1 MFRWFRGSRLVFMI
15 QQGAVA
21 ALVASVLFA
30 PQPVLAQGGTATASI
45 SGRVT
50 DETGGFLP
58 GVTVTVTNQST
69 NQTRTVVTEA
79 DGMYR
84 FSGLAPSKYSVRA
97 ELQGFAPVAQ
107 DDITANIGAALDMN
121 LTMSISGIAETITVS
136 GEGPIVESARTDVS
150 TRITQ
155 EQIETL
161 PANSRNYLDFALLTP
176 TAVENFSTTAQGV
189 GLNVGGARAKEGS
202 LLVDGFWNTDE
213 SSALPRQQYSQDAIQ
228 EFQVISLSPT
238 AESGRAIGGIVS
250 AITKSGGN
258 TYSGSGYGYFR
269 DTKLNAQ
276 SVLEKQRGL
285 QKSEF
290 NRRLFGASFGGPIVE
305 NRTFFFT
312 AAERRVQNTPI
323 DNNVTVANA
332 EILGLPGEDV
342 GTLPAYIKSTF
353 AMGKV
358 THNLS
363 ENDTLQG
370 MVAFTN
376 YIDYNS
382 SQFQSFNTRS
392 RVYTLRPKDW
402 SYQFSWMHIGAG
414 GRWLHDLKGSY
425 FPRDFPV
432 DFIKVGGPPVTAEGR
447 FPAPQ
452 VNITNVANFGGGGAL
467 NHQQTWPAQI
477 IYSSTISKG
486 SHTLKFGAD
495 TMFLRFD
502 YTRPDNPTY
511 TFRDLAS
518 YLAGRYTQYRQ
529 TFGDPYI
536 RRSHTYVS
544 AYVQDSWALHS
555 RATLNL
561 GLRYDV
567 EAMSKYH
574 GQSFGSDGN
583 NFGPRVA
590 FSYDLTGK
598 GRTFAKVSGGI
609 LYDRIFQ
616 NPITPTFYGLK
627 GVEQQVGATW
637 LFGQPGAP
645 VYPEVFPSEVLPATA
660 PASVRNVSIMPD
672 ELEVARSNQ
681 LVVTVDHAFAND
693 LAVNVNFVYNK
704 SYNKEIPFDRNLVF
718 DDARQQWARIDPSY
732 RQITQYTFTGKA
744 EYTGFIAEVR
754 KRVGSKFGFGSN
766 LTLSRAYDM
775 NNNFNV
781 GPNDQRFPE
790 REWGPSAD
798 VPRFR
803 VAFDGTYQITKMV
816 QLSAIYR
823 GRTGYNFD
831 PRAGPDFDL
840 NGDGAFNDR
849 TPGFER
855 NAFRG
860 PGNHTVDMRAA
871 WNVTIGGARAQVTVE
886 AFNLLNRENVRAQS
900 TLYGPVQG
908 SPDPLFLTPLNY
920 FPPREIQ
927 LGIRLSF

>member
-1 MFRWFRGSRLVFMI
+1 MRHLFHVFTGVGFRTWC
-15 QQGAVA
+15 AVA
-21 ALVASVLFA
+21 VAVGCVMQASNQVS
-30 PQPVLAQGGTATASI
+30 AQGGTATASI

-50 DETGGFLP
+50 DETGGSLP
-58 GVTVTVTNQST
+58 GVIVTVTNQST
-69 NQTRTVVTEA
+69 NQSRNVVTEA
-79 DGMYR
+79 SGFYQ
-84 FSGLAPSKYSVRA
+84 FSGLTPSKYSVKA
-97 ELQGFAPVAQ
+97 ELQGFTPVTLA
-107 DDITANIGAALDMN
+107 DMTANVGAALDVN
-121 LTMSISGIAETITVS
+121 LTMKISGIAENIVVS
-136 GEGPIVESARTDVS
+136 GEAPIVESAQTDVS

-161 PANSRNYLDFALLTP
+161 PANSRNYLDFALITP
-176 TAVENFSTTAQGV
+176 TVVENFSTTAQGV

-250 AITKSGGN
+250 AVTKSGGN
-258 TYSGSGYGYFR
+258 THSGSGYGYFR
-269 DTKLNAQ
+269 DTTLNAQ

-285 QKSEF
+285 PKSEF
-290 NRRLFGASFGGPIVE
+290 NRRLFGASLGGPIVE
-305 NRTFFFT
+305 NRTFFFA

-323 DNNVTVANA
+323 DNNITQHNGAA
-332 EILGLPGEDV
+332 IGLPPEDV

-353 AMGKV
+353 TMGKV

-363 ENDTLQG
+363 ANHTLQG
-370 MVAFTN
+370 VFAFTN
-376 YIDYNS
+376 YIDFNS

-392 RVYTLRPKDW
+392 RVFTLRPKDW
-402 SYQFSWMHIGAG
+402 SYQFSWLHVARQ
-414 GRWLHDLKGSY
+414 GRWLHDFKVAY

-432 DFIKVGGPPVTAEGR
+432 DFFELGGPPLVPEGQL
-447 FPAPQ
+447 PGPQ
-452 VNITNVANFGGGGAL
+452 VNITNTANFGGGGAL
-467 NHQQTWPAQI
+467 NHQQTWPVQA
-477 IYSSTISKG
+477 IYSSTISKS

-495 TMFLRFD
+495 TMSLRFD

-518 YLAGRYTQYRQ
+518 YQAGRYNQYTQ

-536 RRSHTYVS
+536 KRFHTYAS
-544 AYVQDSWALHS
+544 AYVQDSWALHR

-567 EAMSKYH
+567 EFTSKYH
-574 GQSFGSDGN
+574 GESFGQDSN
-583 NFGPRVA
+583 NIGPRAA

-598 GRTFAKVSGGI
+598 GRTLAKVSAGI

-616 NPITPTFYGLK
+616 NPITPTFYSLK
-627 GVEQQVGATW
+627 GVEQQVSATW

-645 VYPEVFPSEVLPATA
+645 VYPATFPSDALPASA
-660 PASVRNVSIMPD
+660 PRSVRNVSIMPD
-672 ELEVARSNQ
+672 DLQVPRSNQ
-681 LVVTVDHAFAND
+681 FVATLEHAFTND
-693 LAVNVNFVYNK
+693 LAVNVNVAYNR
-704 SYNKEIPFDRNLVF
+704 SYNKEIPFDRNLRF
-718 DDARQQWARIDPSY
+718 DEATQRWVRPDPAY
-732 RQITQYTFTGKA
+732 RQITQYTFTGRA
-744 EYTGFIAEVR
+744 EYTGLILEIR
-754 KRVGSKFGFGSN
+754 KRVSSKFGFGSN
-766 LTLSRAYDM
+766 ATFSRAFDQ
-775 NNNFNV
+775 NNNFSV

-798 VPRFR
+798 VPKFR
-803 VAFDGTYQITKMV
+803 VTFDGTYQVTRML

-831 PRAGPDFDL
+831 PRAGPTFDL
-840 NGDGAFNDR
+840 NGDGSFNDR

-860 PGNHTVDMRAA
+860 PNNHTVDARLA
-871 WNVTIGGARAQVTVE
+871 WNLNVRSTRAQVTVE

-900 TLYGPVQG
+900 TTYGPTNG

-927 LGIRLSF
+927 LGVRLSF